1 MLRGASTAFA
11 ALAMVAVLTLAPPF
25 AKGQALED
33 RLPFVDPSRQY
44 LIQTDQGPERLFR
57 YQTLTG
63 QFRKEKR
70 LEDGSVTG
78 SYGWVDPNGVL
89 RLYDYVSD
97 NLGYRIEKT
106 RLFKVGKS
114 TQERTYRIPSRG
126 AGTFDLGFEVIPLDF
141 ESDPNFEV
149 IEGGQL
155 LRSGGQRP
163 DLAASLTNTDTDP
176 RNPIH
181 QQGQATFFDH
191 SAPPPTTT
199 PKPFVIGQAYTQKPS
214 AEPRGLPFVI
224 GAAANG
230 RKVTRPMAE
239 ARAAL
244 AAVGAAQVDTPT
256 PSTRKRPIVIGLR
269 HDRR

>member
-1 MLRGASTAFA
+1 MTTKMIWVFVATAAVAYMASS
-11 ALAMVAVLTLAPPF
+11 V
-25 AKGQALED
+25 QSQSLED
-33 RLPFVDPSRQY
+33 RLPFVDPSKQY

-70 LEDGSVTG
+70 LEDGTVTG
-78 SYGWVDPNGVL
+78 TYGWVDPNNVL
-89 RLYDYVSD
+89 RLYDYISD
-97 NLGYRIEKT
+97 HLGYRIDRT
-106 RLFKVGKS
+106 RLFKVGKTS
-114 TQERTYRIPSRG
+114 ARPYHIPSRG
-126 AGTFDLGFEVIPLDF
+126 AGTFDIGFEVVPLDF
-141 ESDPNFEV
+141 DSDPNFDV

-155 LRSGGQRP
+155 GRGAPAVR
-163 DLAASLTNTDTDP
+163 LASSLTNTDPDP

-199 PKPFVIGQAYTQKPS
+199 TPKPYVIGGAYTQKP
-214 AEPRGLPFVI
+214 AGEPRGLPFVI

-230 RKVTRPMAE
+230 RRVTKELPASPRVAVGGARSEDRRPSPSRTRP
-239 ARAAL
+239 
-244 AAVGAAQVDTPT
+244 V
-256 PSTRKRPIVIGLR
+256 VIGLR

>member
-1 MLRGASTAFA
+1 MIWVFVA
-11 ALAMVAVLTLAPPF
+11 AAAVAYLTPSV
-25 AKGQALED
+25 KSQSLED
-33 RLPFVDPSRQY
+33 RLPFVDPSKQY
-44 LIQTDQGPERLFR
+44 LVQTDQGPERLFR

-89 RLYDYVSD
+89 RLYDYISD
-97 NLGYRIEKT
+97 HLGYRIDRT

-114 TQERTYRIPSRG
+114 SAQPYHIPSRG
-126 AGTFDLGFEVIPLDF
+126 AGNFDIGFEIVPLDF
-141 ESDPNFEV
+141 DSDPNFDV

-155 LRSGGQRP
+155 SRGAPAVKVAS
-163 DLAASLTNTDTDP
+163 SLTNTDPDP

-199 PKPFVIGQAYTQKPS
+199 TPKPYVIGAAYTKKPA
-214 AEPRGLPFVI
+214 AEPRDLPFVI

-230 RKVTRPMAE
+230 RRVTKELPSPRVAVGGARDSRRPAPSSRTRP
-239 ARAAL
+239 
-244 AAVGAAQVDTPT
+244 V
-256 PSTRKRPIVIGLR
+256 VIGLR